1 MTLAVK
7 IAVEYIVW
15 LDYVLD
21 RWLSVQLLEFS
32 ENLDSIHLCN
42 PIRLS
47 ADHSLEK
54 GVLLTVQFLTLFE
67 FEENRVL

>member
-1 MTLAVK
+1 MTLTVK

-32 ENLDSIHLCN
+32 ENLDSIHLWN
-42 PIRLS
+42 PWLS

-67 FEENRVL
+67 FEEHRVL

>member
-21 RWLSVQLLEFS
+21 RWPSVKLLEFS
-32 ENLDSIHLCN
+32 ENLDSIHLWN
-42 PIRLS
+42 PRLS

-67 FEENRVL
+67 FEEHRVL

>member
-1 MTLAVK
+1 MTLTVK

-32 ENLDSIHLCN
+32 ENLDSIHLGN
-42 PIRLS
+42 PRLS
-47 ADHSLEK
+47 TDHSLEK

-67 FEENRVL
+67 FEEHRVL

>member
-1 MTLAVK
+1 MTLAVE

-21 RWLSVQLLEFS
+21 RWPSVQLLKFS
-32 ENLDSIHLCN
+32 ENLDSINFWN
-42 PIRLS
+42 PWLS

-67 FEENRVL
+67 FEEHRVL